1 MKKQIHNRRD
11 FIRLGIAG
19 AAAGLAVP
27 YLSLGKEFLTAGCA
41 PTTPDIIGPYY
52 LANAPSNIQLSSPTE
67 PGTLMVISGTV
78 RSENCPVAIPN
89 ALIEVWHATDAGTY
103 YANVN
108 PFTLRGSLYSA
119 TNGEYSFNSIQPGW
133 YLNGA
138 QYRPKHVHYKVSAPG
153 YSTLIT
159 QLYFVGDPYIPTDP
173 WASQPAAALRIIPL
187 VNNNGTLEGQFDIWL
202 DEASTGMNT
211 PYSTKGVLM
220 QNQPNPFSA
229 NTNIYFNVFNY
240 SDVQLFI
247 TDVQGKTVKNLIN
260 QKFVPGRYQ
269 AFWDGTTNDGNGVSS
284 GIFLANLMIDN
295 ERMKEIKMILQ
306 K

>member
-1 MKKQIHNRRD
+1 MI
-11 FIRLGIAG
+11 
-19 AAAGLAVP
+19 
-27 YLSLGKEFLTAGCA
+27 
-41 PTTPDIIGPYY
+41 
-52 LANAPSNIQLSSPTE
+52 
-67 PGTLMVISGTV
+67 ISGTV
-78 RSENCPVAIPN
+78 RSENCPTAVPN
-89 ALIEVWHATDAGTY
+89 ALIEVWHATDAGAY

-138 QYRPKHVHYKVSAPG
+138 QYRPKHIHYKVSAPG
-153 YSTLIT
+153 YTTLIT
-159 QLYFVGDPYIPTDP
+159 QLYFTGDPYIPIDP
-173 WASQPAAALRIIPL
+173 WASQPSAALRIIPL

-202 DEASTGMNT
+202 DDVSTGINT
-211 PYSTKGVLM
+211 PYSAKGVLM

-247 TDVQGKTVKNLIN
+247 TDIEGRTVKNLIN

-269 AFWDGTTNDGNGVSS
+269 AFWDGTTNDGQPGKQRN
-284 GIFLANLMIDN
+284 IYCKPYD
-295 ERMKEIKMILQ
+295 
-306 K
+306 